1 MSTWLAQHLAALR
14 DALRRLRAAPLNSL
28 LSLLVIGV
36 ALTLPTAGWLTLDN
50 LRKLTGETPGVQQI
64 SIFLALDAGKREFT
78 DIESRLKEARPGSWR
93 FVSREEALKRLQAS
107 EGMAEIIG
115 SLPRNP
121 LPDAFVV
128 TPSDAPPEA
137 LEQRAKTFSAWPKV
151 AHVQLDSAW
160 VKRFDALLRL
170 GKRVVM
176 LLGIL
181 FAGALVTITFNTIRL
196 QILAQAAEIEVAKLI
211 GATDTY
217 IQRPLHY
224 FGMLQ
229 GALGG
234 LAAALLVSA
243 GLHLLTPAVAELARL
258 YGASFSLQGLTTTDV
273 LVLTAIGGALGWL
286 GAKISVL
293 IHLRSSV

>member
-1 MSTWLAQHLAALR
+1 VSAWLAQHLAALR
-14 DALRRLRAAPLNSL
+14 DAQRRLVATPLSSL

-36 ALTLPTAGWLTLDN
+36 ALTLPTSGWLALDN
-50 LRKLTGETPGVQQI
+50 LRKLTGDTPGVQQI
-64 SIFLALDAGKREFT
+64 SIFLALDAGKRDLA
-78 DIESRLKEARPGSWR
+78 DIDSRLKEMGTGSWR
-93 FVSREEALKRLQAS
+93 FVPREEALKRLQAS
-107 EGMAEIIG
+107 EGMAEIIA

-128 TPSDAPPEA
+128 TPDDGQPEL
-137 LEQRAKTFSAWPKV
+137 LERLAKTFSGWPKV

-170 GKRVVM
+170 GKLVVM

-196 QILAQAAEIEVAKLI
+196 QILAQADEIEVAKLI

-224 FGMLQ
+224 FGILQ
-229 GALGG
+229 GLLGG
-234 LAAALLVSA
+234 LCAALLVTA
-243 GLHLLTPAVAELARL
+243 GFHLLTPPVAELTRL
-258 YGASFSLQGLTTTDV
+258 YGANFALQGLSASDALILAT
-273 LVLTAIGGALGWL
+273 IGSALGWL

-293 IHLRSSV
+293 IHLRRIG

>member
-1 MSTWLAQHLAALR
+1 MSVWLAQHLAAIR
-14 DALRRLRAAPLNSL
+14 DACRRLAAAPLNSL
-28 LSLLVIGV
+28 LSLLVIGI
-36 ALTLPTAGWLTLDN
+36 ALTLPTAGWLMLDN
-50 LRKLTGETPGVQQI
+50 LRALSGDLPGVQQI
-64 SIFLALDAGKREFT
+64 SIFLSLEAGKRDVGE
-78 DIESRLKEARPGSWR
+78 IESRLQAGQVGKWR
-93 FVSREEALKRLQAS
+93 FVAREEALQRLQAA
-107 EGMAEIIG
+107 EGMADIIA

-128 TPSDAPPEA
+128 TPANSRPAE
-137 LEQRAKTFSAWPKV
+137 LERLAKAFSGWPKV

-170 GKRVVM
+170 GRLVVV
-176 LLGIL
+176 LLGVL

-196 QILAQAAEIEVAKLI
+196 QILAQAAEIEVARLI
-211 GATDTY
+211 GATDSY

-234 LAAALLVSA
+234 LCAAVLVA
-243 GLHLLTPAVAELARL
+243 VGFHLLTPLVAELTQL
-258 YGASFSLQGLTTTDV
+258 YGANFALQGLSALHLAT
-273 LVLTAIGGALGWL
+273 LAAIGAALGWL

-293 IHLRSSV
+293 MHLRRFA

>member
-1 MSTWLAQHLAALR
+1 MSAWFAQHLTALR
-14 DALRRLRAAPLNSL
+14 DALRRLLAMPLNTL

-36 ALTLPTAGWLTLDN
+36 ALTLPTAGWLTIEN
-50 LRKLTGETPGVQQI
+50 LRKLTGDTPGVQQI
-64 SIFLALDAGKREFT
+64 SIFLALNASQGDVGE
-78 DIESRLKEARPGSWR
+78 IESRLQQASAGSWR
-93 FVSREEALKRLQAS
+93 FVPRAEALKRLQEA

-115 SLPRNP
+115 SLPKNP

-128 TPSDAPPEA
+128 TPADSRPES
-137 LEQRAKTFSAWPKV
+137 LESLATSFSTWPKV

-160 VKRFDALLRL
+160 VKRLDSLLRL
-170 GKRVVM
+170 GKLIVM
-176 LLGIL
+176 LLAVL

-224 FGMLQ
+224 FGLLQ

-234 LAAALLVSA
+234 LCAALLVTA
-243 GLHLLTPAVAELARL
+243 GSHLLTPPVAELARL
-258 YGASFSLQGLTTTDV
+258 YGTSFTLQGLSANDIVV
-273 LVLTAIGGALGWL
+273 LAAIGGALGWL
-286 GAKISVL
+286 GAKISAL
-293 IHLRSSV
+293 IHLHRIS